1 MRRVLDF
8 KDLYEEVK
16 RVADEKFEGNFSM
29 AARFLI
35 GEGLKYAG

>member
-1 MRRVLDF
+1 MKRMIDF
-8 KDLYEEVK
+8 KDLYDAIK

-35 GEGLKYAG
+35 GEGLKNER